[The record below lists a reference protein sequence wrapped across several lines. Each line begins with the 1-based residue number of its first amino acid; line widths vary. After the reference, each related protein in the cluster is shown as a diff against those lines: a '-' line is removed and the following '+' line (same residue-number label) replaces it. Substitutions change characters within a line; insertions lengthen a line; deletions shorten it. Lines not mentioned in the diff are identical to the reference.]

1 MAKWLNIANKI
12 ISTISGWI
20 VLLTLIFFFVF
31 SLTILPDQ
39 AKKAEVYSAES
50 GSPDLSLFYTSD
62 DLYRMA
68 DQFGPE
74 GRMAYVRARFSF
86 DLAWPA
92 VYGAFLLASAAW
104 ALGVLTDQNNSW
116 RLLVFIPLLAVIF
129 DLLENT
135 TAAIVIGRFPSP
147 SFFAALIAPYFTL
160 LKWIFVVASFALSVL
175 LSVVAL
181 IKVLKK

>member
-1 MAKWLNIANKI
+1 MAKWLNIANRI

-20 VLLTLIFFFVF
+20 VLLTLIVFFVF

-50 GSPDLSLFYTSD
+50 GSPDLSLFYTPD

-68 DQFGPE
+68 DQYGSD

-104 ALGVLTDQNNSW
+104 GLGVLTDQNNSW

-147 SFFAALIAPYFTL
+147 SIFAALIAPYFTL
-160 LKWIFVVASFALSVL
+160 LKWILVIASFALAVL

-181 IKVLKK
+181 IKLLKK